1 MTFILLTL
9 AIAVIAVLLLLR
21 PLFSK
26 KGQQSKVERDA
37 VNIQAAATRLS
48 ELKLELENGLISQ
61 ERFDNYK
68 LELET
73 AAADD
78 LCKTTSSE
86 TEEHKGNKTLALIIA
101 LLVPLFSIIIY
112 QQLGNEAAFDV
123 ALQTDES
130 AIATQEIEKMLAVV
144 EKEVKE
150 NPDDVEGRIA
160 LAQVY
165 IELERYSD
173 AATVYLELNKLRP
186 DDPDV
191 LVNYAEALARSHGNR
206 LTGKPTE
213 LLNAALEI
221 EPKHG
226 RALWLAGFA
235 EQQADNKQGALAHWR
250 HLLAGME
257 EGSEVF
263 QHLENLIVE
272 LESGTPTSEVVTSS
286 QATAAQQ
293 SIQVKVALSSEFLT
307 NVDPNTTLF
316 IYARASEGPP
326 MPLAVHKGLAKD
338 LPITVTLDDSMAMM
352 PQMTLSSFPKVIIG
366 ARLSSN
372 GQPQGQSGDYEG
384 YSDAIEVSTN
394 PVVDILINTIKP

>member
-1 MTFILLTL
+1 MMFISLTL
-9 AIAVIAVLLLLR
+9 VIAVIAVLFLLR

-48 ELKLELENGLISQ
+48 ELKLEFENGLISK

-73 AAADD
+73 AALED
-78 LCKTTSSE
+78 LRNTSSIE
-86 TEEHKGNKTLALIIA
+86 TQGHKGNRILAVIVA
-101 LLVPLFSIIIY
+101 LLVPLLSITIY

-123 ALQTDES
+123 QLQTDES
-130 AIATQEIEKMLAVV
+130 AIATQEIEKMLAAV
-144 EKEVKE
+144 EKTVQE

-160 LAQVY
+160 LGQVY
-165 IELERYSD
+165 VELERFSD
-173 AATVYLELNKLRP
+173 AATVYRELNQLRP
-186 DDPDV
+186 NEPDV
-191 LVNYAEALARSHGNR
+191 LVNYAEVLARSHGNR

-213 LLNAALEI
+213 LLNKALEI
-221 EPKHG
+221 EPNHG

-235 EQQADNKQGALAHWR
+235 EQQSNNKEGALAHWR
-250 HLLAGME
+250 HLLVGME
-257 EGSEVF
+257 EGSEVY
-263 QHLENLIVE
+263 QQLESLISE
-272 LESGTPTSEVVTSS
+272 LESGASVPENHTAEQSS
-286 QATAAQQ
+286 DAQQ
-293 SIQVKVALSSEFLT
+293 SIQVKVSLSSEFQA

-326 MPLAVHKGLAKD
+326 MPLAVHRGLAKD

-352 PQMTLSSFPKVIIG
+352 PQMSLSSFPKVIVG

-384 YSDAIEVSTN
+384 YSDAIEVSAN
-394 PVVDILINTIKP
+394 PMVDVLINSVKP

>member
-26 KGQQSKVERDA
+26 KEQQSKVERDA

-73 AAADD
+73 AALDD
-78 LCKTTSSE
+78 LRNTASSE
-86 TEEHKGNKTLALIIA
+86 SHEHKGNKILA
-101 LLVPLFSIIIY
+101 LLVALIVPLLSITIY
-112 QQLGNEAAFDV
+112 QQLGNEAAFHPE
-123 ALQTDES
+123 LQTDES
-130 AIATQEIEKMLAVV
+130 AIASQEIEKMLAVV
-144 EKEVKE
+144 EKEIKE

-165 IELERYSD
+165 VELERYSD

-213 LLNAALEI
+213 LLNAALKI

-235 EQQADNKQGALAHWR
+235 EQQAENKEGALSHWR

-263 QHLENLIVE
+263 QHLENLISE
-272 LESGTPTSEVVTSS
+272 LESGTPTPEVVTSNQS
-286 QATAAQQ
+286 AAVQQ
-293 SIQVKVALSSEFLT
+293 SIQVKVTLSPEFL
-307 NVDPNTTLF
+307 NKVDPNTTLF

-352 PQMTLSSFPKVIIG
+352 PQMSLSSFPKVIVG

-394 PVVDILINTIKP
+394 PVVDILINSVKP

>member
-9 AIAVIAVLLLLR
+9 VIAVITVLLLLR

-26 KGQQSKVERDA
+26 EVQQSKVERDA

-73 AAADD
+73 AALDD
-78 LCKTTSSE
+78 LGNATSYE
-86 TEEHKGNKTLALIIA
+86 TQEHKGNKILAVIVA
-101 LLVPLFSIIIY
+101 LLVPILSIVIY
-112 QQLGNEAAFDV
+112 QQQGNEAAFHPE
-123 ALQTDES
+123 LQIDES
-130 AIATQEIEKMLAVV
+130 AIASQEIEKMLATV
-144 EKEVKE
+144 EKEVLG

-160 LAQVY
+160 LGQVY
-165 IELERYSD
+165 VELERYSD
-173 AATVYLELNKLRP
+173 AANVYRELNELRP
-186 DDPDV
+186 NEPDV
-191 LVNYAEALARSHGNR
+191 LVNYAEVLARSHGNR

-235 EQQADNKQGALAHWR
+235 EQQADNKDGALAHWR
-250 HLLAGME
+250 NLLTGIDENTEMHK
-257 EGSEVF
+257 
-263 QHLENLIVE
+263 HLEDLISE
-272 LESGTPTSEVVTSS
+272 LENGTPTPEIVTSKQS
-286 QATAAQQ
+286 AAVQQ
-293 SIQVKVALSSEFLT
+293 SIQVKVALSSEFLS

-352 PQMTLSSFPKVIIG
+352 PQMSLSNFPKVIIG

-394 PVVDILINTIKP
+394 PVVNVLIDSVKP

>member
-1 MTFILLTL
+1 MMFISLTL
-9 AIAVIAVLLLLR
+9 TIAVIAVLFLLR

-48 ELKLELENGLISQ
+48 ELKLELENGLISE
-61 ERFDNYK
+61 ERFDKYK

-73 AAADD
+73 AALEDIRN
-78 LCKTTSSE
+78 TTSIE
-86 TEEHKGNKTLALIIA
+86 TQEHKGNRILAIIVA
-101 LLVPLFSIIIY
+101 LLVPLLSITIY

-130 AIATQEIEKMLAVV
+130 AIATEEIEKMLAAV
-144 EKEVKE
+144 EKEVKG

-165 IELERYSD
+165 VELERYSD

-213 LLNAALEI
+213 LLNEALEI

-235 EQQADNKQGALAHWR
+235 EQQANNKEGALAHWR

-257 EGSEVF
+257 EGSEVY
-263 QHLENLIVE
+263 QHLENLISE
-272 LESGTPTSEVVTSS
+272 LESGASVPENHTAEQSS
-286 QATAAQQ
+286 DVQQ
-293 SIQVKVALSSEFLT
+293 SIQVKVSLSPEMQDK
-307 NVDPNTTLF
+307 VDPNTTLF
-316 IYARASEGPP
+316 IYAKASEGPP

-338 LPITVTLDDSMAMM
+338 LPVTVTLDDSMAMM
-352 PQMTLSSFPKVIIG
+352 PQMSLSSFPKVIVG

-384 YSDAIEVSTN
+384 YSNAIEVSAN
-394 PVVDILINTIKP
+394 PVVDILINSVKP

>member
-1 MTFILLTL
+1 MIFILLTL

-26 KGQQSKVERDA
+26 EGQQSKVERDA

-73 AAADD
+73 AALDD
-78 LCKTTSSE
+78 LSNTASIE
-86 TEEHKGNKTLALIIA
+86 TQEHKGNRILAVIVA
-101 LLVPLFSIIIY
+101 LLVPLLSITIY

-130 AIATQEIEKMLAVV
+130 AIATEEIEKMLAAV

-165 IELERYSD
+165 VELERYSD

-213 LLNAALEI
+213 LLNEALEI

-235 EQQADNKQGALAHWR
+235 EQQANNKDGALAHWR

-257 EGSEVF
+257 EGSEVY
-263 QHLENLIVE
+263 QHLENLISE
-272 LESGTPTSEVVTSS
+272 LESGASVPENHTAEQSS
-286 QATAAQQ
+286 DVQQ
-293 SIQVKVALSSEFLT
+293 SIQVKVSLSSEMQDK
-307 NVDPNTTLF
+307 VDPDTTLF

-338 LPITVTLDDSMAMM
+338 LPVTVTLDDSMAMM
-352 PQMTLSSFPKVIIG
+352 PQMSLSSFPKVIVG

-384 YSDAIEVSTN
+384 YSAAIEVSAN
-394 PVVDILINTIKP
+394 PVVDILINSVKP

>member
-9 AIAVIAVLLLLR
+9 VIAVITVLFLLL

-26 KGQQSKVERDA
+26 DGQQSKVERDA

-73 AAADD
+73 TALDD
-78 LCKTTSSE
+78 LRNTASSD
-86 TEEHKGNKTLALIIA
+86 TQEHKGNKILAVIVA
-101 LLVPLFSIIIY
+101 LLVPLLSITIY
-112 QQLGNEAAFDV
+112 QQLGDEAAFNPQ
-123 ALQTDES
+123 LQTDES
-130 AIATQEIEKMLAVV
+130 AVASQEIEKMLIAV
-144 EKEVKE
+144 EQAVKE

-165 IELERYSD
+165 VELERFSD

-186 DDPDV
+186 NEPDI

-213 LLNAALEI
+213 LLNAALQI

-235 EQQADNKQGALAHWR
+235 EQQADNKEGALAHWR

-263 QHLENLIVE
+263 QHLENLISE
-272 LESGTPTSEVVTSS
+272 LANGTPAPNVVTSNQS
-286 QATAAQQ
+286 AAVQQ
-293 SIQVKVALSSEFLT
+293 SIQVKVTLASEFQSK
-307 NVDPNTTLF
+307 VDPNTTLF
-316 IYARASEGPP
+316 IYARASEGPA

-352 PQMTLSSFPKVIIG
+352 PQMTLSRFPKVIIG

-384 YSDAIEVSTN
+384 YSDTIEVSTN
-394 PVVDILINTIKP
+394 PVVDILINSVKP

>member
-78 LCKTTSSE
+78 LSNTTSPE
-86 TEEHKGNKTLALIIA
+86 TEEHKGNKTLSLIIA
-101 LLVPLFSIIIY
+101 LLVPLLSIIIY

-130 AIATQEIEKMLAVV
+130 AIASQEIEKMLAVV

-263 QHLENLIVE
+263 QHLENLISE
-272 LESGTPTSEVVTSS
+272 LESGTPTSEVVTSN

-338 LPITVTLDDSMAMM
+338 LPVTVTLDDSMAMV

>member
-26 KGQQSKVERDA
+26 KEQQSKVERDA

-73 AAADD
+73 AALDD
-78 LCKTTSSE
+78 LRNTASSE
-86 TEEHKGNKTLALIIA
+86 SHEHKGNKILA
-101 LLVPLFSIIIY
+101 LLVALIVPLLSITIY
-112 QQLGNEAAFDV
+112 QKLGNEAAFPPE
-123 ALQTDES
+123 LQTDES
-130 AIATQEIEKMLAVV
+130 AIASQEIEKMLAVV
-144 EKEVKE
+144 EKEIKE

-165 IELERYSD
+165 VELERYSD

-213 LLNAALEI
+213 LLNAALKI

-235 EQQADNKQGALAHWR
+235 EQQAENKEGALSHWR

-263 QHLENLIVE
+263 QHLENLISE
-272 LESGTPTSEVVTSS
+272 LESGTPTPEVVTSNQS
-286 QATAAQQ
+286 AAVQQ
-293 SIQVKVALSSEFLT
+293 SIQVKVTLSPEFL
-307 NVDPNTTLF
+307 NKVDPNTTLF

-352 PQMTLSSFPKVIIG
+352 PQMSLSSFPKVIVG

-394 PVVDILINTIKP
+394 PVVDILINSVKP

>member
-1 MTFILLTL
+1 MIFVSL
-9 AIAVIAVLLLLR
+9 ALSIAVIAVLFLLR

-26 KGQQSKVERDA
+26 AGQQSKVERDA

-73 AAADD
+73 SALDD
-78 LCKTTSSE
+78 LRNAASSE
-86 TEEHKGNKTLALIIA
+86 TQEHKGNKMLAVIVA
-101 LLVPLFSIIIY
+101 LLVPLLSITIY
-112 QQLGNEAAFDV
+112 QQLGDEAAFNV
-123 ALQTDES
+123 ELQTDES
-130 AIATQEIEKMLAVV
+130 ALATQEMENMLVAV

-150 NPDDVEGRIA
+150 NPDDIEGRIA
-160 LAQVY
+160 LGEVY
-165 IELERYSD
+165 LNLERYSD
-173 AATVYLELNKLRP
+173 AATVYRELNKLRP
-186 DDPDV
+186 NEPDI
-191 LVNYAEALARSHGNR
+191 LVNYAEALARIHGNR

-213 LLNAALEI
+213 LLNAALKI
-221 EPKHG
+221 APNHG

-235 EQQADNKQGALAHWR
+235 EQEANNKEAALAHWR
-250 HLLAGME
+250 HLLAGLE

-263 QHLENLIVE
+263 QQIENFISE
-272 LESGTPTSEVVTSS
+272 LESATPTPEVVTSKHS
-286 QATAAQQ
+286 VAVQQ
-293 SIQVKVALSSEFLT
+293 SIQVKVALSSEFQ
-307 NVDPNTTLF
+307 NKVDPNTTLF

-352 PQMTLSSFPKVIIG
+352 PQMSLSSFPKVIIG

-394 PVVDILINTIKP
+394 PVVDILINTVKP

>member
-1 MTFILLTL
+1 MMFILLTL

-26 KGQQSKVERDA
+26 ERQQSKVERDA

-73 AAADD
+73 AALDD
-78 LCKTTSSE
+78 LRNTASSE
-86 TEEHKGNKTLALIIA
+86 TQEHKGNRTLAIIVA
-101 LLVPLFSIIIY
+101 LLVPLLSIMIY
-112 QQLGNEAAFDV
+112 QQLGDETAFHPE
-123 ALQTDES
+123 LQTDEA
-130 AIATQEIEKMLAVV
+130 AIATQEIEKMLVAV
-144 EKEVKE
+144 EQAVKE

-160 LAQVY
+160 LGQVY
-165 IELERYSD
+165 VELERYSD
-173 AATVYLELNKLRP
+173 AATVYLELKKLRP

-226 RALWLAGFA
+226 HALWLAGFA
-235 EQQADNKQGALAHWR
+235 EQQADNKEGALAHWR
-250 HLLAGME
+250 HLLAGIE

-263 QHLENLIVE
+263 QHLENLIAE
-272 LESGTPTSEVVTSS
+272 LENGTPISEAVTSNQS
-286 QATAAQQ
+286 ATAQQ

-307 NVDPNTTLF
+307 NVNPNTTLF

-394 PVVDILINTIKP
+394 PVVDILINSVKP

>member
-9 AIAVIAVLLLLR
+9 AIAVIAVLFLLL

-61 ERFDNYK
+61 DRFDNYK

-73 AAADD
+73 AALDD
-78 LCKTTSSE
+78 LRNDASSE
-86 TEEHKGNKTLALIIA
+86 TQEHKGNRILAVIVA
-101 LLVPLFSIIIY
+101 LLVPLLSIVIY
-112 QQLGNEAAFDV
+112 QQLGNEAAFHPE
-123 ALQTDES
+123 LQTDES
-130 AIATQEIEKMLAVV
+130 AIASQEIEKMLVAV
-144 EKEVKE
+144 EQAVKE
-150 NPDDVEGRIA
+150 NPDDIEGRIA

-165 IELERYSD
+165 VELERYSD
-173 AATVYLELNKLRP
+173 AATVYLELMKLRP
-186 DDPDV
+186 NDPDV

-213 LLNAALEI
+213 LLNEALEI

-235 EQQADNKQGALAHWR
+235 EQQADNKEGALAHWR

-257 EGSEVF
+257 EGSEVHK
-263 QHLENLIVE
+263 HLENLISE
-272 LESGTPTSEVVTSS
+272 LESGTSVPENH
-286 QATAAQQ
+286 TAVQQSDVQQ

-307 NVDPNTTLF
+307 KVDPNTTLF

-352 PQMTLSSFPKVIIG
+352 PQMTLSSFPKVIVG

-372 GQPQGQSGDYEG
+372 GQPQGQTGDYEG
-384 YSDAIEVSTN
+384 YSDAIEVSAN
-394 PVVDILINTIKP
+394 PVVDILINSVKP

>member
-21 PLFSK
+21 PLFSNE
-26 KGQQSKVERDA
+26 GQQSKVERDA

-48 ELKLELENGLISQ
+48 ELKLELEDELISQ

-73 AAADD
+73 SALDD
-78 LCKTTSSE
+78 LRNTDSSE
-86 TEEHKGNKTLALIIA
+86 TQEHKGNRILAVIVA
-101 LLVPLFSIIIY
+101 LLVPLLSITIY
-112 QQLGNEAAFDV
+112 QQLGNEAAFHPE
-123 ALQTDES
+123 LQTDEA
-130 AIATQEIEKMLAVV
+130 AIATQEIEKMLVAV
-144 EKEVKE
+144 EQAVKE

-173 AATVYLELNKLRP
+173 AATVYLELKKLRP

-206 LTGKPTE
+206 LTGKATE
-213 LLNAALEI
+213 LLNAALKI

-235 EQQADNKQGALAHWR
+235 EQQADNKEGALAHWR

-263 QHLENLIVE
+263 QHLENLISE
-272 LESGTPTSEVVTSS
+272 LENGTPTSEVVTSNQS
-286 QATAAQQ
+286 TAAQQ

-384 YSDAIEVSTN
+384 YSDAIEVSAN
-394 PVVDILINTIKP
+394 PVVDILINSVKP

>member
-26 KGQQSKVERDA
+26 KEQQSKVERDA

-73 AAADD
+73 AALDD
-78 LCKTTSSE
+78 LRNTASSE
-86 TEEHKGNKTLALIIA
+86 SHEHKGNKILA
-101 LLVPLFSIIIY
+101 LLVALIVPLLSITIY
-112 QQLGNEAAFDV
+112 QQLGNEAAFHPE
-123 ALQTDES
+123 LQTDES
-130 AIATQEIEKMLAVV
+130 AIASQEIEKMLAVV
-144 EKEVKE
+144 EKEIKE

-165 IELERYSD
+165 VELERYSD

-213 LLNAALEI
+213 LLNAALKI

-235 EQQADNKQGALAHWR
+235 EQQAENKEGALSHWR

-263 QHLENLIVE
+263 QHLENLISE
-272 LESGTPTSEVVTSS
+272 LESGTPTPEVVTSNQS
-286 QATAAQQ
+286 AAVQQ
-293 SIQVKVALSSEFLT
+293 SIQVKETLSPEFL
-307 NVDPNTTLF
+307 NKVDPNTTLF

-352 PQMTLSSFPKVIIG
+352 PQMSLSSFPKVIVG

-384 YSDAIEVSTN
+384 YSDTIEVSTN
-394 PVVDILINTIKP
+394 PVVDILINSVKP

>member
-9 AIAVIAVLLLLR
+9 AIAVIAVLLILR
-21 PLFSK
+21 PLFST

-37 VNIQAAATRLS
+37 VNIQAAATRLT
-48 ELKLELENGLISQ
+48 ELKLEFENGLISQ

-73 AAADD
+73 AALDD
-78 LCKTTSSE
+78 LQKTASSE
-86 TEEHKGNKTLALIIA
+86 TQEHKGNRTLAVIIA
-101 LLVPLFSIIIY
+101 LLVPLLSIMAY
-112 QQLGNEAAFDV
+112 QQLGNEAAFHPE
-123 ALQTDES
+123 LQTDEA
-130 AIATQEIEKMLAVV
+130 AIATQEIEKMLAAV
-144 EKEVKE
+144 EQAVQE

-173 AATVYLELNKLRP
+173 AATVYLELKKLRP

-235 EQQADNKQGALAHWR
+235 EQQADNKEGALGHWR

-257 EGSEVF
+257 EGSEAF
-263 QHLENLIVE
+263 QHLENLISE
-272 LESGTPTSEVVTSS
+272 LESGTPTSEAVTSNQS
-286 QATAAQQ
+286 VAVQQ

-352 PQMTLSSFPKVIIG
+352 PQMTLSSFPKVIVG

-394 PVVDILINTIKP
+394 PVVDILINSVKP

>member
-26 KGQQSKVERDA
+26 EGQQSKVERDA

-73 AAADD
+73 AALDD
-78 LCKTTSSE
+78 LRNAASPE
-86 TEEHKGNKTLALIIA
+86 TQEHKGNRILAVIVA
-101 LLVPLFSIIIY
+101 LLVPLLSITIY
-112 QQLGNEAAFDV
+112 QQLGNEAAFHPE
-123 ALQTDES
+123 LQTDEA
-130 AIATQEIEKMLAVV
+130 AIATEEIEKMLVAV
-144 EKEVKE
+144 EQAVKE

-165 IELERYSD
+165 VELERYSD
-173 AATVYLELNKLRP
+173 AATVYLELKKLRP
-186 DDPDV
+186 EDPDV

-235 EQQADNKQGALAHWR
+235 EQQADNKEGALTHWR

-263 QHLENLIVE
+263 QHLENLISE
-272 LESGTPTSEVVTSS
+272 LENGTPTSEVVTSNQS
-286 QATAAQQ
+286 TAAQQ

-384 YSDAIEVSTN
+384 YSDAIEVSAN
-394 PVVDILINTIKP
+394 PVVDILINSVKP

>member
-1 MTFILLTL
+1 MTFIVLTL
-9 AIAVIAVLLLLR
+9 ALAVIAVLLLLR
-21 PLFSK
+21 PLFSRE
-26 KGQQSKVERDA
+26 GQQSKVERDA

-61 ERFDNYK
+61 ERFNNYK

-73 AAADD
+73 AALED
-78 LCKTTSSE
+78 LHDPASIVKQ
-86 TEEHKGNKTLALIIA
+86 EHKGNKILAVIVV
-101 LLVPLFSIIIY
+101 LLVPLLSIVIY
-112 QQLGNEAAFDV
+112 QQLGNEAAFHPE
-123 ALQTDES
+123 LQTDES
-130 AIATQEIEKMLAVV
+130 VIASQETENMLAAV
-144 EKEVKE
+144 EKEVLE

-160 LAQVY
+160 LGQVY
-165 IELERYSD
+165 VELERYSD
-173 AATVYLELNKLRP
+173 AANVYRELNELRP
-186 DDPDV
+186 KEPDV
-191 LVNYAEALARSHGNR
+191 MVNYAEVLARSHGNR

-213 LLNAALEI
+213 LLNEALEI

-235 EQQADNKQGALAHWR
+235 EQQADNKEGALAHWR

-263 QHLENLIVE
+263 KHLENLISE
-272 LESGTPTSEVVTSS
+272 LDTGTPTSAVVTSN
-286 QATAAQQ
+286 QTAAVQK

-307 NVDPNTTLF
+307 KVDPNTTLF

-338 LPITVTLDDSMAMM
+338 LPLTVTLDDSMAMM
-352 PQMTLSSFPKVIIG
+352 PQMSLSSFPKVIVG

-372 GQPQGQSGDYEG
+372 GQPQGISGDYEG

-394 PVVDILINTIKP
+394 PVVDVLINSVKP

>member
-78 LCKTTSSE
+78 LSNTTLSD

-101 LLVPLFSIIIY
+101 LLVPLLSIIIY

-263 QHLENLIVE
+263 QHLENLIIE

>member
-26 KGQQSKVERDA
+26 RGQQSKVERDA

-73 AAADD
+73 SALDD
-78 LCKTTSSE
+78 LRNTDSPE
-86 TEEHKGNKTLALIIA
+86 TQEHKGNKILAIIVA
-101 LLVPLFSIIIY
+101 LLVPLLSIVIY

-130 AIATQEIEKMLAVV
+130 AIASQEIEKMLVAV
-144 EKEVKE
+144 EQAVKE

-165 IELERYSD
+165 VELERYSD

-186 DDPDV
+186 EDPDV

-235 EQQADNKQGALAHWR
+235 EQQADNKEGALAHWR
-250 HLLAGME
+250 HLLVGME

-263 QHLENLIVE
+263 LHLENLIAEV
-272 LESGTPTSEVVTSS
+272 ESGTQTPEVVTSNQS
-286 QATAAQQ
+286 PATQQ
-293 SIQVKVALSSEFLT
+293 SIQVKVALSSDFLSK
-307 NVDPNTTLF
+307 VDPNTTLF

-326 MPLAVHKGLAKD
+326 MPLAVHKGLARD

-352 PQMTLSSFPKVIIG
+352 PQMTLSSFPEVIIG

-384 YSDAIEVSTN
+384 YSEAIEVSTN
-394 PVVDILINTIKP
+394 PVVDILINSVKP

>member
-26 KGQQSKVERDA
+26 KEQQSKVERDA

-73 AAADD
+73 AALDD
-78 LCKTTSSE
+78 LRNTASSE
-86 TEEHKGNKTLALIIA
+86 SHEHKGNKILA
-101 LLVPLFSIIIY
+101 LLVALIVPLLSITIY
-112 QQLGNEAAFDV
+112 QQLGNEAAFHPE
-123 ALQTDES
+123 LQTDES
-130 AIATQEIEKMLAVV
+130 AIASQEIEKMLAVV
-144 EKEVKE
+144 EKEIKE

-165 IELERYSD
+165 VELERYSD

-213 LLNAALEI
+213 LLNAALKI

-235 EQQADNKQGALAHWR
+235 EQQAENKEGALSHWR

-263 QHLENLIVE
+263 QHLENLISE
-272 LESGTPTSEVVTSS
+272 LESGTPTPEVVTSNQS
-286 QATAAQQ
+286 AAVQQ
-293 SIQVKVALSSEFLT
+293 SIQVKVTLSPEFL
-307 NVDPNTTLF
+307 NKVDPNTTLF

-352 PQMTLSSFPKVIIG
+352 PQMSLSSFPKVIVG

-384 YSDAIEVSTN
+384 YSDTIEVSTN
-394 PVVDILINTIKP
+394 PVVDILINSVKP

>member
-1 MTFILLTL
+1 MMFISLTL
-9 AIAVIAVLLLLR
+9 ISAVIAVLLLLR

-26 KGQQSKVERDA
+26 KGHQSKVERDA

-61 ERFDNYK
+61 DRFDNYK

-73 AAADD
+73 AALDD
-78 LCKTTSSE
+78 LGKNPASE
-86 TEEHKGNKTLALIIA
+86 TQEHKGNRILAVIVA
-101 LLVPLFSIIIY
+101 LLVPLLSIVIY
-112 QQLGNEAAFDV
+112 EQLGNEAAFDV

-130 AIATQEIEKMLAVV
+130 AIATQEIEKMLSAV
-144 EKEVKE
+144 EKEVLKS
-150 NPDDVEGRIA
+150 PDDVKGRIA
-160 LAQVY
+160 LAQIYV
-165 IELERYSD
+165 ELERYND
-173 AATVYLELNKLRP
+173 AVTVYLELNKLRP
-186 DDPDV
+186 NDPDI

-235 EQQADNKQGALAHWR
+235 EQQADNKEGALAHWR
-250 HLLAGME
+250 HLLASME
-257 EGSEVF
+257 EESEVHK
-263 QHLENLIVE
+263 HLENLISE
-272 LESGTPTSEVVTSS
+272 LESGTSVPENHTADHSS
-286 QATAAQQ
+286 AEQQ
-293 SIQVKVALSSEFLT
+293 SIQVKVALSPEMQAK
-307 NVDPNTTLF
+307 VAPDTTLF

-338 LPITVTLDDSMAMM
+338 LPVTVTLDDSMAMM
-352 PQMTLSSFPKVIIG
+352 PQMTLSSFPKIIVG

-372 GQPQGQSGDYEG
+372 GQPQGQPGDYEG
-384 YSDAIEVSTN
+384 YSDVIELSTS
-394 PVVDILINTIKP
+394 PIVDILINTVKP

>member
-26 KGQQSKVERDA
+26 KEQQSKVERDA

-73 AAADD
+73 AALDD
-78 LCKTTSSE
+78 LRNTASSE
-86 TEEHKGNKTLALIIA
+86 SHEHKGNKILA
-101 LLVPLFSIIIY
+101 LLVALIVPLLSITIY
-112 QQLGNEAAFDV
+112 QKLGNEAAFPPE
-123 ALQTDES
+123 LQTDES
-130 AIATQEIEKMLAVV
+130 AIASQEIEKMLAVV
-144 EKEVKE
+144 EKEIKE

-165 IELERYSD
+165 VELERYSD

-186 DDPDV
+186 EDPDI

-206 LTGKPTE
+206 LTGKPTA

-235 EQQADNKQGALAHWR
+235 EQQADNKEGALAHWR

-257 EGSEVF
+257 EDSEVF
-263 QHLENLIVE
+263 QHLENLISE
-272 LESGTPTSEVVTSS
+272 LESGTPTQEVVAANQS
-286 QATAAQQ
+286 AAAQQ

-307 NVDPNTTLF
+307 KVDPNTTLF

-338 LPITVTLDDSMAMM
+338 LPIIVTLDDSMAMM
-352 PQMTLSSFPKVIIG
+352 PQMSLSSFPKVIIG

-394 PVVDILINTIKP
+394 PVVDILINSVKP